1 MERSAQVDVLAQ
13 LLGLEEAKRVTA
25 LVTLAE
31 AVVGLNAR
39 VRQLEQ
45 AQQQTPPPTPAAAA
59 PAVYAVEEEDAA

>member
-31 AVVGLNAR
+31 AVVGLN
-39 VRQLEQ
+39 EQ
-45 AQQQTPPPTPAAAA
+45 VMALQQQQRDAAPPPAST
-59 PAVYAVEEEDAA
+59 AVYAVDDEEAAA